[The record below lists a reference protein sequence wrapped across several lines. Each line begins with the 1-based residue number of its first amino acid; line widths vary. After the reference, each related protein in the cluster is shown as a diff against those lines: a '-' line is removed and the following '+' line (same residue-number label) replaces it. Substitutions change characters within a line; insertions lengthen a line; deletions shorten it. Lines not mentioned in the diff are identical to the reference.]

1 MSDLEKM
8 ETLVNIENGEIQWD
22 LIKKLLN
29 DSDIDSTVK
38 MFKCKMCGNK
48 FYSKT
53 YLGDYPL
60 CKKHLNSV
68 KKNNN

>member
-1 MSDLEKM
+1 MFEC
-8 ETLVNIENGEIQWD
+8 
-22 LIKKLLN
+22 KK
-29 DSDIDSTVK
+29 
-38 MFKCKMCGNK
+38 CGYK

-68 KKNNN
+68 KKINN